1 MGVYTPDQVWM
12 VVGGTPDQVWMIG
25 GTPQVWMVGGGTPDQ
40 VWMVGGYPGIPP
52 DQAWMI
58 GVPPPPIRQSSI
70 ASTCYAAGGVPLAF
84 TQEDFLVLTYFL
96 LGETF
101 RFNTKLHDTIVPRI
115 YHLPTNAPVCE
126 SKRNISQT

>member
-1 MGVYTPDQVWM
+1 
-12 VVGGTPDQVWMIG
+12 
-25 GTPQVWMVGGGTPDQ
+25 
-40 VWMVGGYPGIPP
+40 MVGGYPGIPP
-52 DQAWMI
+52 RPGLDDR
-58 GVPPPPIRQSSI
+58 GTPPPIRQSSI

-115 YHLPTNAPVCE
+115 YHLPRNAPVCE